1 MSETKL
7 KTEGKNLLFVII
19 AAPVTIFALLS
30 LGYAVCRWLNI

>member
-19 AAPVTIFALLS
+19 AFIVLFGIAAFIN
-30 LGYAVCRWLNI
+30 G